1 VSSDERLKAPC
12 VFLDRDGV
20 LNKVRVVD
28 GNPHPPRSASELEII
43 PSSVNACRRLRAA
56 GYLLV
61 VVSNQPDV
69 ARGTDTLAGVNALN
83 DVVGSSVDVNEFVVC
98 PHDDADGCNCRK
110 PAPGMLTAAAGR
122 LNIDLRRSFMVG
134 DRWRDVE
141 AGQLAGCRTVFVDRG
156 YAERK
161 PEAPDLVVGELVEAL
176 PFLIAAIDQA
186 QEGSKL
192 HA

>member
-1 VSSDERLKAPC
+1 MSPYERPKAPC

-20 LNKVRVVD
+20 LNKVRLVD
-28 GNPHPPRSASELEII
+28 GNPHPPRRISELEVIA
-43 PSSVNACRRLRAA
+43 SSVEACQRLREA

-69 ARGTDTLAGVNALN
+69 ARGAETLAGVTALN
-83 DVVGSSVDVNEFVVC
+83 DLVGSSVAVDEFVVC
-98 PHDDADGCNCRK
+98 PHDDSDGCICRK

-134 DRWRDVE
+134 DRWRDIE
-141 AGQLAGCRTVFVDRG
+141 AGERAGCHTVFIDCG

-161 PEAPDLVVGELVEAL
+161 PEAPDLVVSELLEAV
-176 PFLIAAIDQA
+176 PFLLAAIVQI
-186 QEGSKL
+186 QEESKL
-192 HA
+192 HG

>member
-1 VSSDERLKAPC
+1 M
-12 VFLDRDGV
+12 DG
-20 LNKVRVVD
+20 K
-28 GNPHPPRSASELEII
+28 PHPPRRASELEII
-43 PSSVNACRRLRAA
+43 PSSVEACQRLRQA

-69 ARGTDTLAGVNALN
+69 ARGNETLAGVIALN
-83 DVVGSSVDVNEFVVC
+83 DLVGSSVAVDEFVVC

-141 AGQLAGCRTVFVDRG
+141 AGQRAGCRTVFIDRG

-161 PEAPDLVVGELVEAL
+161 PETPDVVVGELLEAV
-176 PFLIAAIDQA
+176 PFLLAAIIQS
-186 QEGSKL
+186 QEDSKL
-192 HA
+192 RA

>member
-1 VSSDERLKAPC
+1 MSPYERPKAPC

-20 LNKVRVVD
+20 LNKVWLVD
-28 GNPHPPRSASELEII
+28 GNPHPPRSTSELEII
-43 PSSVNACRRLRAA
+43 PSSVEACQRLRAA

-69 ARGTDTLAGVNALN
+69 ARGTETLAGVNALN
-83 DVVGSSVDVNEFVVC
+83 DLVRSSVAVDEFVVC

-141 AGQLAGCRTVFVDRG
+141 AGQRAGCRTVFIDRG

-161 PEAPDLVVGELVEAL
+161 PEAPDVVVGELLEAV
-176 PFLIAAIDQA
+176 PFLLAAIVQA
-186 QEGSKL
+186 QEESKL

>member
-1 VSSDERLKAPC
+1 VSPYERPKAPC

-20 LNKVRVVD
+20 LNKVRLVD

-43 PSSVNACRRLRAA
+43 SSSVEACQRLRQA

-69 ARGTDTLAGVNALN
+69 ARGTETLAGVKALN
-83 DVVGSSVDVNEFVVC
+83 DLVGSRVAVDEFVVC
-98 PHDDADGCNCRK
+98 PHDDADGCDCRK
-110 PAPGMLTAAAGR
+110 PAPGMLTAAAER

-141 AGQLAGCRTVFVDRG
+141 AGQRAGCRTVFIDRS
-156 YAERK
+156 YAEGEPR
-161 PEAPDLVVGELVEAL
+161 APDLIVDELFEAV
-176 PFLIAAIDQA
+176 PFLLAAIVQA
-186 QEGSKL
+186 QEESEL

>member
-1 VSSDERLKAPC
+1 VSPYERPQAPC

-20 LNKVRVVD
+20 LNEVRLVD
-28 GNPHPPRSASELEII
+28 GKPHPPRRASELEII
-43 PSSVNACRRLRAA
+43 PSSVEACQRLRQA

-69 ARGTDTLAGVNALN
+69 ARGNETLAGVIALN
-83 DVVGSSVDVNEFVVC
+83 DLVGSSVAVDEFVVC

-141 AGQLAGCRTVFVDRG
+141 AGQRAGCRTVFIDRG

-161 PEAPDLVVGELVEAL
+161 PETPDVVVGELLEAV
-176 PFLIAAIDQA
+176 PFLLAAIIQS
-186 QEGSKL
+186 QEDSKL
-192 HA
+192 RA